1 MRVFPRFVLIPLA
14 CACVALAPRVAA
26 AEEPQAPSSTTRP
39 AIGLHPYAV
48 IDGNTMAAS
57 SSFEAVLGTA
67 TLLGYGG
74 GVDLTDLWKH
84 LFARVAVTHATK
96 EGTRAIFTGTEAVPL
111 GIPLTV
117 SMTPIEIGG
126 GWRFVPAKGRIVPY
140 AGAAALLLSY
150 KETSPVPPADASDNV
165 SDSFTGYEVF
175 GGAEFGLSKWLIAAG
190 EAQYRGVPNAIGD
203 AGLSQAFSETDL
215 GGFTVR
221 FTIGIRT
228 GR

>member
-1 MRVFPRFVLIPLA
+1 MRVFPPFVLIPLA
-14 CACVALAPRVAA
+14 CACVALVARVAA
-26 AEEPQAPSSTTRP
+26 AEEPQAPSSATRP

-74 GVDLTDLWKH
+74 GVDVTDLWKH

-96 EGTRAIFTGTEAVPL
+96 DGTRAIFTGTEAVPL

-117 SMTPIEIGG
+117 SM
-126 GWRFVPAKGRIVPY
+126 PAKGRIVPY

>member
-1 MRVFPRFVLIPLA
+1 MLFPRFVLIPLA
-14 CACVALAPRVAA
+14 FACALLLPRSVA
-26 AEEPQAPSSTTRP
+26 AEEPQPPSSTKAS
-39 AIGLHPYAV
+39 AIGFHPYAA

-74 GVDLTDLWKH
+74 GVDVTDVWKH

-96 EGTRAIFTGTEAVPL
+96 KGTRAIFTGTEAVPL

-117 SMTPIEIGG
+117 SMTPLEFGG
-126 GWRFVPAKGRIVPY
+126 GWRFVPSRGRIVPY
-140 AGAAALLLSY
+140 AGAAALVLSY

-175 GGAEFGLSKWLIAAG
+175 GGAEFGLTKWLVAAG

-228 GR
+228 NR